1 MGLILTSKGVRQALE
16 HSDLRG
22 KEVIGRGRYSLVFD
36 NTNTVLK
43 LTVDRDAIDLQR
55 WLDNACQTL
64 HTLPKIHRV
73 VGQLGDYAGR
83 PLWLLE
89 VERLDKLVAGTPQRK
104 QALRL
109 KRLQHSLNGKAI
121 AESYH
126 RVAELTCRHMSVSD
140 EVDEQWSNTFRLLA
154 DYATGKHH
162 LGCDF
167 HPANFLTRPATGELV
182 LNDPFENRTH

>member
-1 MGLILTSKGVRQALE
+1 MGLILTNKGVKQALE
-16 HSDLRG
+16 HTELQG

-43 LTVDRDAIDLQR
+43 LTVDRDTIDLQR
-55 WLDNACQTL
+55 WLGNACQTL

-73 VGQLGDYAGR
+73 VGQLGDCAGR
-83 PLWLLE
+83 PLWLME
-89 VERLDKLVAGTPQRK
+89 VERLEKLVAGTPQRK
-104 QALRL
+104 KALSL
-109 KRLQHSLNGKAI
+109 KRLQHGINGKAI
-121 AESYH
+121 AESYY
-126 RVAELTCRHMSVSD
+126 RVAELTCRYMAQAD
-140 EVDEQWSNTFRLLA
+140 TLEPEWRLTFDTLA
-154 DYATGKHH
+154 DYAAGKHH